1 MDGRISMAGERE
13 EGGRRWVVA
22 AEGQGAHKRGL
33 PSVSQ
38 QRAPAIYTFVI
49 FQFAGLHMGALETQ
63 YA

>member
-1 MDGRISMAGERE
+1 M
-13 EGGRRWVVA
+13 A